1 MMQEKELKAFAFACM
16 EKAVQTGVS
25 RLSIQ
30 NGDFSLTIETQP
42 RSQGSAEPL
51 PVQTVQTEPASPAE
65 DFDGTV
71 VKAPLVGTFY
81 AASAPEEP
89 PLVQPGDRVKKG
101 EQLCIIEAMKVMNS
115 IESPCDGTV
124 SRVMAVNGDL
134 VEYNQPLFVIKEN
147 A

>member
-1 MMQEKELKAFAFACM
+1 MMQEKELKTFAFACID
-16 EKAVQTGVS
+16 KAVQSGIS

-42 RSQGSAEPL
+42 HGTAVNAAGPQPTQQIPVEEPEVL
-51 PVQTVQTEPASPAE
+51 
-65 DFDGTV
+65 DGTV
-71 VKAPLVGTFY
+71 VQAPLVGTFY
-81 AASAPEEP
+81 AASSPEEP
-89 PLVQPGDRVKKG
+89 PMAQPGDRVKKG
-101 EQLCIIEAMKVMNS
+101 DQLCIIEAMKVMNS

-147 A
+147 G